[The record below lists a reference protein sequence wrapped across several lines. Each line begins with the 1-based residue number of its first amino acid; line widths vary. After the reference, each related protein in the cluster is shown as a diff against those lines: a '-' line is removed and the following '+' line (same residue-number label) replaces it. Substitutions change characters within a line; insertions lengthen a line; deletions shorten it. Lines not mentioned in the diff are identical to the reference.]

1 MDADGLTFACATT
14 AEERVARR
22 AGLRAVRIGV
32 RGAAGLPDGE
42 LVSFGLAG
50 ALHDGLR
57 VGELLDAT
65 RVVDSA
71 GATLWEGGPLGVPG
85 ARAATVLGSDVLVHD
100 ASERRRLHEA
110 SGADAVDMESGVL
123 ARERPTRRRR
133 PRDLRRSGERCRRSR
148 SHRARRR
155 QHRRRR
161 PAAVDRREARRS
173 DPLDARRTHGPKS
186 IAGVCSMSGR
196 VLLAAPRSFCAGVD
210 RAIEI
215 VERLLEQH
223 GAPVYV
229 RHQIVHNEHVV
240 RRLEALGAVF
250 VEDESE
256 IPEGEF
262 CVLSAHGVAPSVKEN
277 AQARGLKIVDATCPL
292 VNKVHAEA
300 RRYADSGHLV
310 ALVGHANHV
319 EVIGTLGERPDD
331 TVVIESPEQARALKT
346 DKPVAVITQTTLS
359 LDDVAPIVDALGENV
374 GGSLRRPHHDDIC
387 YATQNRQD
395 AVKAM
400 VEQGAT
406 LILVIGSENSSN
418 AQRLVEVAQAAG
430 ATATLVDGESSF
442 GEELLAGHEVVG
454 LTAGASTP
462 EELVRAT
469 AERLALRGYPTLEE
483 ITVAREDVHF
493 RLPREVARA

>member
-1 MDADGLTFACATT
+1 
-14 AEERVARR
+14 
-22 AGLRAVRIGV
+22 
-32 RGAAGLPDGE
+32 
-42 LVSFGLAG
+42 
-50 ALHDGLR
+50 
-57 VGELLDAT
+57 
-65 RVVDSA
+65 
-71 GATLWEGGPLGVPG
+71 
-85 ARAATVLGSDVLVHD
+85 
-100 ASERRRLHEA
+100 
-110 SGADAVDMESGVL
+110 
-123 ARERPTRRRR
+123 
-133 PRDLRRSGERCRRSR
+133 
-148 SHRARRR
+148 
-155 QHRRRR
+155 
-161 PAAVDRREARRS
+161 
-173 DPLDARRTHGPKS
+173 
-186 IAGVCSMSGR
+186 MSGR

-229 RHQIVHNEHVV
+229 RHQIVHNENVV
-240 RRLEALGAVF
+240 RRLEGLGAVF

-256 IPEGEF
+256 IPAGEI
-262 CVLSAHGVAPSVKEN
+262 CVLSAHGVAPSVKQN
-277 AQARGLKIVDATCPL
+277 AEERGLRIVDATCPL

-319 EVIGTLGERPDD
+319 EVIGTLGERPDS

-400 VEQGAT
+400 VEQDAT
-406 LILVIGSENSSN
+406 LILVIGSETSSN
-418 AQRLVEVAQAAG
+418 AQRLVEVAQSAG
-430 ATATLVDGESSF
+430 AAAMLIDGESPLDDA
-442 GEELLAGHEVVG
+442 LLVGHETVG

-462 EELVRAT
+462 EQLVQSVARDLS
-469 AERLALRGYPTLEE
+469 ERGYPTLEE
-483 ITVAREDVHF
+483 ITVAREYVHF

>member
-1 MDADGLTFACATT
+1 M
-14 AEERVARR
+14 R
-22 AGLRAVRIGV
+22 
-32 RGAAGLPDGE
+32 
-42 LVSFGLAG
+42 
-50 ALHDGLR
+50 
-57 VGELLDAT
+57 
-65 RVVDSA
+65 
-71 GATLWEGGPLGVPG
+71 
-85 ARAATVLGSDVLVHD
+85 
-100 ASERRRLHEA
+100 
-110 SGADAVDMESGVL
+110 
-123 ARERPTRRRR
+123 
-133 PRDLRRSGERCRRSR
+133 
-148 SHRARRR
+148 
-155 QHRRRR
+155 
-161 PAAVDRREARRS
+161 
-173 DPLDARRTHGPKS
+173 K
-186 IAGVCSMSGR
+186 R

-240 RRLEALGAVF
+240 RRLEQLGAVF

-256 IPEGEF
+256 IPEGEI
-262 CVLSAHGVAPSVKEN
+262 CVLSAHGVAPSVKDN
-277 AQARGLKIVDATCPL
+277 AQARGLRIVDATCPL

-319 EVIGTLGERPDD
+319 EVIGTLGERPES
-331 TVVIESPEQARALKT
+331 TVVIESPEEARRLET

-359 LDDVAPIVDALGENV
+359 LDDVAPIVDALEGNL
-374 GGSLRRPHHDDIC
+374 GTLRRPNADDIC

-395 AVKAM
+395 AVKEM
-400 VEQGAT
+400 VAQGAS
-406 LILVIGSENSSN
+406 LILVIGSETSSN
-418 AQRLVEVAQAAG
+418 AQRLVEVAQSAG
-430 ATATLVDGESSF
+430 AEATLIDGES
-442 GEELLAGHEVVG
+442 ELDADLLNWHETVG

-469 AERLALRGYPTLEE
+469 ASRLAESGYGTLEE

>member
-1 MDADGLTFACATT
+1 
-14 AEERVARR
+14 V
-22 AGLRAVRIGV
+22 
-32 RGAAGLPDGE
+32 
-42 LVSFGLAG
+42 
-50 ALHDGLR
+50 
-57 VGELLDAT
+57 
-65 RVVDSA
+65 SA
-71 GATLWEGGPLGVPG
+71 GT
-85 ARAATVLGSDVLVHD
+85 D
-100 ASERRRLHEA
+100 
-110 SGADAVDMESGVL
+110 
-123 ARERPTRRRR
+123 
-133 PRDLRRSGERCRRSR
+133 
-148 SHRARRR
+148 
-155 QHRRRR
+155 
-161 PAAVDRREARRS
+161 
-173 DPLDARRTHGPKS
+173 K
-186 IAGVCSMSGR
+186 R

-240 RRLEALGAVF
+240 RRLEQLGAVF

-256 IPEGEF
+256 IPEGEY

-277 AQARGLKIVDATCPL
+277 ARKRGLRVVDATCPL

-310 ALVGHANHV
+310 ALVGHENHV
-319 EVIGTLGERPDD
+319 EVIGTLGERPES
-331 TVVIESPEQARALKT
+331 TVVVESPQQARELVT

-359 LDDVAPIVDALGENV
+359 LDDVAPIVDALEDHLGT
-374 GGSLRRPHHDDIC
+374 LRRPHADDIC

-400 VEQGAT
+400 VDRGAT
-406 LILVIGSENSSN
+406 LVLVIGSETSSN

-430 ATATLVDGESSF
+430 SEATLVDGESPLDAA
-442 GEELLAGHEVVG
+442 LLDGHRTVG

-469 AERLALRGYPTLEE
+469 ADRLAACGYGLPEE
-483 ITVAREDVHF
+483 LTVAREDVHF
-493 RLPREVARA
+493 RLPKEVARA